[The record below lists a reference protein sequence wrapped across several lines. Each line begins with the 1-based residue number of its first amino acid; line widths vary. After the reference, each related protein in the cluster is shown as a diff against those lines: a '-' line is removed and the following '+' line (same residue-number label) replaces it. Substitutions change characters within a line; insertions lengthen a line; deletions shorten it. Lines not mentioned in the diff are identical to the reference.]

1 MPVAFLGVL
10 ALSAVVAMLYNF
22 AQPRF
27 FALQG
32 LQKYESS
39 YFGKTALTTVVI
51 FGAIVV
57 TLFLFS
63 RLEVEL

>member
-1 MPVAFLGVL
+1 MEYL
-10 ALSAVVAMLYNF
+10 AVFALAAVVAMLYNF

-27 FALQG
+27 FAMPA

-39 YFGKTALTTVVI
+39 YFGKTLLTTIVI

-57 TLFLFS
+57 AGLIFRS
-63 RLEVEL
+63 LEVEI

>member
-1 MPVAFLGVL
+1 MEFLAVFAL
-10 ALSAVVAMLYNF
+10 AAVVAMLYNF

-27 FALQG
+27 FAMPS

-39 YFGKTALTTVVI
+39 YFGKTLLTTVVI

-63 RLEVEL
+63 KLDVEL